1 MVSPEDYYEVVSI
14 EDYYAVN
21 YSEVLTELSTEASI
35 DDVVVYSLL
44 VTDPSLG
51 AVVEPDS
58 ISEELV
64 NEFSVED

>member
-21 YSEVLTELSTEASI
+21 YSEVLTELSTETSI
-35 DDVVVYSLL
+35 DEVVVYSLL

-51 AVVEPDS
+51 TVVEPDS
-58 ISEELV
+58 ISE
-64 NEFSVED
+64 